1 MPERFLPENSNGI
14 SKFVYIPFSI
24 GPRICAG
31 MSFGLT
37 EAILC
42 LATLAQHFTLR
53 LKPGHEVHPVCRLT
67 LRPEGGLPMTVH
79 ARNTSATPTASPA
92 AAPAAACPFHNG

>member
-1 MPERFLPENSNGI
+1 
-14 SKFVYIPFSI
+14 
-24 GPRICAG
+24 

-53 LKPGHEVHPVCRLT
+53 LKPDHEVRPVCRLT
-67 LRPEGGLPMTVH
+67 LRPEGGLPMSVH
-79 ARNTSATPTASPA
+79 RRTGVTAKPTEPALTAS
-92 AAPAAACPFHNG
+92 CPFHNA